1 MTCFAGEILREKAT
15 TKSRSGTALQAF
27 LVVIVLLI
35 LAGSA
40 GLTGCGARKTV
51 AGADTWVVDQ
61 KYEMKGHLTIKNG
74 ATVKAPDGSLLTM
87 TVNGVETGIWPGKY
101 SGQIVLTPTVKI
113 SKALFDSMLGK
124 GANTDYRTGLF
135 LDGGQ
140 IVDKSSVPSALVGGA
155 YDAYS
160 ASGVSINSK
169 NRLFDGFIIN
179 SSDYRISNLSMT
191 AKGEGGSDFV
201 GFGAGVAITG
211 KSRVNIDHFT
221 FDGAGPVRHS
231 IFVAGLTAAEHP
243 TVIVTNSFLRTD
255 GSFGKYTGTSMS
267 MVPWVLGL
275 ETTGHVRTQMIA
287 GFADVKYVNSTLL
300 SDGWGVLSIDAPG
313 KPGKYGDSPIVL
325 EAKDSI
331 IDITG
336 TSGYGSYSIGG
347 SRNIFD
353 HTVMGGTKYSTGKYG
368 LTYALIVTGGYA
380 GGDFINGTNVTSRY
394 GVMWH
399 KAQTG
404 VTKVDGSTFHTYGPT
419 FMIKHCYPV
428 INVSKSNLV
437 SDNGVIVQLMSSD
450 DAGLAAAYYR
460 EPLDTA
466 TVAKDAKHDNFHVNK
481 TSTEILNTKLTGV
494 VTDAQANFSDM
505 EIKGDFYNSV
515 AGIDDD
521 SLHLLGQN
529 LILNFDA
536 VKLTGVI
543 SSAVASHRNYSLY
556 FGKEKG
562 PNGKELPLNAEGY
575 PIQASWGTEE
585 NVHHDQ
591 LPTIVPS
598 KDAKGQNV
606 QASGT
611 KYDRSEGV
619 ILSRDALYL
628 GDLVNRAAPSVN
640 NGVLVTLKDGSAWT
654 VTGTSYLTG
663 LTIAGG
669 TITAPAGYTVELTVN
684 GAPSPIKSGATYTG
698 NIVLSLTGK

>member
-1 MTCFAGEILREKAT
+1 
-15 TKSRSGTALQAF
+15 
-27 LVVIVLLI
+27 
-35 LAGSA
+35 
-40 GLTGCGARKTV
+40 
-51 AGADTWVVDQ
+51 
-61 KYEMKGHLTIKNG
+61 
-74 ATVKAPDGSLLTM
+74 
-87 TVNGVETGIWPGKY
+87 
-101 SGQIVLTPTVKI
+101 
-113 SKALFDSMLGK
+113 MLGK

-135 LDGGQ
+135 IDGGQ
-140 IVDKSSVPSALVGGA
+140 IVDKSSVTSALVGGS
-155 YDAYS
+155 YDAHS
-160 ASGVSINSK
+160 ASGMSITSN

-179 SSDYRISNLSMT
+179 NSDYRISNVSMT
-191 AKGEGGSDFV
+191 AKGEGGNDFV
-201 GFGAGVAITG
+201 GFGAGIAITG
-211 KSRVNIDHFT
+211 KSNVNIDNFT
-221 FDGAGPVRHS
+221 FNGAGPVRHG

-243 TVIVTNSFLRTD
+243 TVTVTNSFLQAN
-255 GSFGKYTGTSMS
+255 GSVGQYTGKSMS

-275 ETTGHVRTQMIA
+275 ETTGHVRTQMVA
-287 GFADVKYVNSTLL
+287 GFANVKYENSTIL

-313 KPGKYGDSPIVL
+313 KPEKYGDSPIVL
-325 EAKDSI
+325 EAKDST

-353 HTVMGGTKYSTGKYG
+353 HTVMGNTKYSTGKYG
-368 LTYALIVTGGYA
+368 LTYALVVTGGYA

-404 VTKVDGSTFHTYGPT
+404 VTKVDGSTFHTYGPI
-419 FMIKHCYPV
+419 FLVKHCYPV

-437 SDNGVIVQLMSSD
+437 SDHGVIVQLMSSD
-450 DAGLAAAYYR
+450 DPGLMAAFYR
-460 EPLDTA
+460 EPLDTT

-481 TSTEILNTKLTGV
+481 ASTEILNTKLTGV

-529 LILNFDA
+529 LVLSFDA

-556 FGKEKG
+556 FGKEKDAS
-562 PNGKELPLNAEGY
+562 GKEMALNADGY
-575 PIQASWGTEE
+575 PIQATWGSEE
-585 NVHHDQ
+585 SVHHDQ
-591 LPTIVPS
+591 IPTILPT
-598 KDAKGQNV
+598 KDANGHLV

-611 KYDRSEGV
+611 KYDRHEGV
-619 ILSRDALYL
+619 ILSHDALYL
-628 GDLVNRAAPSVN
+628 GDLLNRAAPAVN
-640 NGVLVTLKDGSAWT
+640 NGVLVTLKNGTVWT

-669 TITAPAGYTVELTVN
+669 TITAPAGQAVELTVN
-684 GAPSPIKSGATYTG
+684 GAKSKIKDGATYTG
-698 NIVLSLTGK
+698 NIVLSLAGK